1 VTDQHPD
8 SPRPAGRDDEV
19 DAVTREQ
26 QQDLGY
32 PNLEQELGQEQRD
45 ELADE
50 TRPGQN
56 SDWMP
61 Q

>member
-1 VTDQHPD
+1 MTTQHPD
-8 SPRPAGRDDEV
+8 SPSPADLHEELND
-19 DAVTREQ
+19 VTREQ
-26 QQDLGY
+26 QKDLGY